1 MSDTEALLDALDRVR
16 DVRGS
21 IDLFDGIAADDTAAV
36 ATALARFVRHPLAEK
51 VRAWLRVRGVEGAAL
66 PSPGEVARA
75 LGISDLQAHLET
87 EARDRARLSRSLEE
101 AWKRAERAETVA
113 NAYAAILVLM
123 ALVAVLG
130 WLAALGV
137 VPILGG
143 PGDAPERPESR
154 DAVPAR

>member
-1 MSDTEALLDALDRVR
+1 MSDTETLLDALDRVR
-16 DVRGS
+16 DARGS
-21 IDLFDGIAADDTAAV
+21 IELFDALAAEDAAAV
-36 ATALARFVRHPLAEK
+36 ATVLARFVRHPLAEEL
-51 VRAWLRVRGVEGAAL
+51 RAWLHARGVEGASL
-66 PSPGEVARA
+66 PSPGEVAQK
-75 LGISDLQAHLET
+75 LGITDLEAHLET

-113 NAYAAILVLM
+113 NAYAAILVVV
-123 ALVAVLG
+123 ALAAVLG

-143 PGDAPERPESR
+143 PGDVPEHPESR